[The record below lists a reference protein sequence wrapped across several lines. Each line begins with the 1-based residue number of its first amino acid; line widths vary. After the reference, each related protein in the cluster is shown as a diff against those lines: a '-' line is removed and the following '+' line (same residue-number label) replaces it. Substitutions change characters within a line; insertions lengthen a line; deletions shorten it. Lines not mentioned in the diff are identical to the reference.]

1 MSWLALN
8 RGMSGNWRFCAGLD
22 RLLQCAPGALVAASP
37 GEHRG
42 LWNSQPMH

>member
-8 RGMSGNWRFCAGLD
+8 RGMSGNWRLCAGLD
-22 RLLQCAPGALVAASP
+22 RLLQWAPGALVTALP

-42 LWNSQPMH
+42 L